1 MDSRTQLDVVT
12 FEVLR
17 HRLWEIN
24 DEMGVMAG
32 RISGSPAVYES
43 GDFNSAL
50 LTADGRGLFT
60 GVYVIRQSAALD
72 VMVQSVIQSFEGDI
86 EEGDMFLTN
95 DPWFGALHAMDYA
108 VVAPVYWE
116 GRCVAWT
123 GVVMHEMD
131 VGGPRPGSWSVG
143 ARTAYEE
150 CPLMPPIKIVSR
162 GQFKRDVESV
172 YLRNSRTAQ
181 INALNLRAKISAQV
195 TTHERLREI
204 IREYGLTTFLSLQEQ
219 IIDYVSR
226 SVRKRISRL
235 VDGVFHAT
243 CLLQHD
249 GVNDHLYEFKLKMT
263 KAGDRLKFDFRGTSK
278 QSGGAVNCAYSG
290 LIGGVTQVLFPL
302 LCFDLPWS
310 QGALLSCIDIESEE
324 GTINNCTF
332 PAATSMATVNSS
344 QVTGNA
350 VWEAMAKLY
359 GCSEEL
365 KDEVIAL
372 GYGGVNM
379 AVLAGRQ
386 ANGAPFVNMFT
397 DSVGGGGARSF
408 ADGIDTCG
416 NVIAPSYGIPN
427 VERIESLLP
436 VLYLY
441 RKEKPD
447 TAGAGKYRGGV
458 GLEYMITPYGTPYEM
473 EAVYFAS
480 GCSHPENKGVWG
492 GLPGSVQYNLV
503 LRNTE
508 LEKLLARGQIPGS
521 ADEVPAER
529 VEVPSAKDTGTLRTG
544 DIWVNFCSG
553 GGGYGDP
560 LLRDPARVQRDV
572 RIGLCSPRQAQHLY
586 GVRLEEDLSIDVAK
600 TARLRARR
608 RKERLI
614 KGKRPDSRRTESP
627 AAEVEERLMRCGE
640 TLAVYGSS
648 AGPVYRCETCRTV
661 LGSSASD
668 LRRLLVLVEQPIRG
682 FAPVN
687 ARVRRPQ
694 VVVRQYCCPGC
705 GTLISADAPLES
717 YDPWMPDMQIEPI
730 ATVRP
735 DRTSGQKQ

>member
-1 MDSRTQLDVVT
+1 MDTRKQLDVVT

-72 VMVQSVIQSFEGDI
+72 VMVQSVIRSFDGDI
-86 EEGDMFLTN
+86 EDGDMFLTN
-95 DPWFGALHAMDYA
+95 DPWYGALHAMDYA
-108 VVAPVYWE
+108 VVAPVFWE
-116 GRCVAWT
+116 GRCIAWT

-143 ARTAYEE
+143 ARNVYEE
-150 CPLMPPIKIVSR
+150 CPLMPPVKIVSGGR
-162 GQFKRDVESV
+162 FRKDVEGV

-181 INALNLRAKISAQV
+181 INALNLRAKISAQA

-204 IREYGLTTFLSLQEQ
+204 IREYGLSTFLTLQEQ

-226 SVRKRISRL
+226 SVRKRVSRL
-235 VDGVFHAT
+235 PDGVFHAT
-243 CLLQHD
+243 CLLEHD
-249 GVNDHLYEFKLKMT
+249 GVNDHLYELKLSLT
-263 KAGDRLKFDFRGTSK
+263 KSGERLKFDFTGTDK
-278 QSGGAVNCAYSG
+278 QAGGAINCAYSG

-310 QGALLSCIDIESEE
+310 QGALLDCIDILSEE

-332 PAATSMATVNSS
+332 PAATSMATVNAS
-344 QVTGNA
+344 QATGNL

-359 GCSEEL
+359 GCSDEL
-365 KDEVIAL
+365 EDEVIAL

-379 AVLAGRQ
+379 AVLAGTQ
-386 ANGAPFVNMFT
+386 ASGAPFVNMFT

-408 ADGIDTCG
+408 ADGVDTCG
-416 NVIAPSYGIPN
+416 NLIAPSYGIPN
-427 VERIESLLP
+427 VERIENLFP

-458 GLEYMITPYGTPYEM
+458 GLEYMIMPYGTPHDID
-473 EAVYFAS
+473 AVFFSS

-492 GLPGSVQYNLV
+492 GLPGAVQRNLI
-503 LRNTE
+503 LR
-508 LEKLLARGQIPGS
+508 GS
-521 ADEVPAER
+521 AVEEMLRQGDMPASAEEVKCRR
-529 VEVPSAKDTGTLRTG
+529 VEIPLAKDTAALKGG
-544 DIWVNFCSG
+544 DIWVNYCSG

-560 LLRDPARVQRDV
+560 LLRDPQQVQRDV
-572 RIGLCSPRQAQHLY
+572 RIGLCSRATAQALY
-586 GVRLEEDLSIDVAK
+586 GVSLGGDLAVDAKK
-600 TARLRARR
+600 TARLREARR
-608 RKERLI
+608 KQRLEA
-614 KGKRPDSRRTESP
+614 GKRHPGASNAHESRSVGEKLLP
-627 AAEVEERLMRCGE
+627 CGE
-640 TLAVYGSS
+640 MLAIHASDD
-648 AGPVYRCETCRTV
+648 GPVYRCECCSRV
-661 LGSSASD
+661 LGAATED
-668 LRRLLVLVEQPIRG
+668 LRRLLLLVEQPIG
-682 FAPVN
+682 KLAPVN
-687 ARVRRPQ
+687 ALVRKPK

-705 GTLISADAPLES
+705 GTLVSVDAPLAA
-717 YDPWMPDMQIEPI
+717 YDPWMPDMKLSFPEGR
-730 ATVRP
+730 A
-735 DRTSGQKQ
+735 

>member
-1 MDSRTQLDVVT
+1 MDTRKQLDLVT

-72 VMVQSVIQSFEGDI
+72 VMVQSVIRSFDGDI
-86 EEGDMFLTN
+86 EDGDMFLTN
-95 DPWFGALHAMDYA
+95 DPWYGALHAMDYA
-108 VVAPVYWE
+108 VVAPVFWE
-116 GRCVAWT
+116 GQCVAWS

-143 ARTAYEE
+143 ARNVYEE
-150 CPLMPPIKIVSR
+150 CPLMPPVKIVSGGR
-162 GQFKRDVESV
+162 FRKDVEGV

-181 INALNLRAKISAQV
+181 INALNLRAKISSQA

-204 IREYGLTTFLSLQEQ
+204 IREYGLSTFLALQEQ

-226 SVRKRISRL
+226 SVRKRVSRL
-235 VDGVFHAT
+235 PDGVFHAT
-243 CLLQHD
+243 CLLEHD
-249 GVNDHLYEFKLKMT
+249 GVNDHLYELKLELT
-263 KAGDRLKFDFRGTSK
+263 KSGERLKFDFTGTDK
-278 QSGGAVNCAYSG
+278 QAGGAVNCAYSG

-310 QGALLSCIDIESEE
+310 QGALLGCIDIVSED

-332 PAATSMATVNSS
+332 PAATSMATVNAS
-344 QVTGNA
+344 QATGNL

-386 ANGAPFVNMFT
+386 ASGAPFVNMFT
-397 DSVGGGGARSF
+397 DSVGGGGARTF

-416 NVIAPSYGIPN
+416 NLIAPSYGIPN
-427 VERIESLLP
+427 VERIESLFP

-458 GLEYMITPYGTPYEM
+458 SLEYMITPYGTPHDID
-473 EAVYFAS
+473 AIFFSS

-492 GLPGSVQYNLV
+492 GLPGSVQRNLL
-503 LRNTE
+503 LRRTN
-508 LEKLLARGQIPGS
+508 LKQMLRKGAIPGC
-521 ADEVPAER
+521 AEDLKSRR
-529 VEVPSAKDTGTLRTG
+529 VEIPLGKDTAKLKPG
-544 DIWVNFCSG
+544 DIWVNYCSG

-560 LLRDPARVQRDV
+560 LLRDPSKVQRDV
-572 RIGLCSPRQAQHLY
+572 KIGLCSAPMAEALY
-586 GVRLEEDLSIDVAK
+586 GVCLDETLAVDAEK
-600 TARLRARR
+600 TSRSREAR
-608 RKERLI
+608 RKERL
-614 KGKRPDSRRTESP
+614 KAGKRFAGRADSEDRQGVGEKLLP
-627 AAEVEERLMRCGE
+627 CGE
-640 TLAVYGSS
+640 MLGIYRGDRA
-648 AGPVYRCETCRTV
+648 PVYRCECCSKV
-661 LGSSASD
+661 LGAADED
-668 LRRLLVLVEQPIRG
+668 LRRLLLLVEQPIAEL
-682 FAPVN
+682 APVN
-687 ARVRRPQ
+687 ALVAEPE

-705 GTLISADAPLES
+705 GTLLSADAPLS
-717 YDPWMPDMQIEPI
+717 TYDPWMPDMKLVFSE
-730 ATVRP
+730 
-735 DRTSGQKQ
+735 SGA

>member
-1 MDSRTQLDVVT
+1 MDTRKQLDVVT

-50 LTADGRGLFT
+50 LTPDGRGLFT

-72 VMVQSVIQSFEGDI
+72 VMVQCVIQSFRDDI

-108 VVAPVYWE
+108 VVAPVFWE

-123 GVVMHEMD
+123 GVVMHETD

-143 ARTAYEE
+143 ARNVYEE

-162 GQFKRDVESV
+162 GQFKKDVEAV

-181 INALNLRAKISAQV
+181 INALNLRAKISAQA
-195 TTHERLREI
+195 TTHERLRDI
-204 IREYGLTTFLSLQEQ
+204 IREYGVTTFLALQEQ

-226 SVRKRISRL
+226 SVRKRVSRL
-235 VDGVFHAT
+235 PDGTFYAT
-243 CLLQHD
+243 CLLEHD
-249 GVNDHLYEFKLKMT
+249 GVNDHLYELKLKLS
-263 KAGDRLKFDFRGTSK
+263 KSGERLKFDFRGTSK
-278 QSGGAVNCAYSG
+278 QAGGAINCAYSG

-324 GTINNCTF
+324 GTVNNCTF
-332 PAATSMATVNSS
+332 PAATSMATVNAS
-344 QVTGNA
+344 QATGNL

-359 GCSEEL
+359 ACSEEL
-365 KDEVIAL
+365 QEEVIAL

-379 AVLAGRQ
+379 AVLAGRH
-386 ANGAPFVNMFT
+386 ADGRPFVNMFT
-397 DSVGGGGARSF
+397 DSVGGGGARTF

-427 VERIESLLP
+427 VERIENLIP
-436 VLYLY
+436 VLYVY

-458 GLEYMITPYGTPYEM
+458 SLEYMITPYGTPHDID
-473 EAVYFAS
+473 AVFFAS

-492 GLPGSVQYNLV
+492 GLPGSVQYNLL
-503 LRNTE
+503 LRNTN
-508 LEKLLARGQIPGS
+508 LQDMMSQGRIPAS
-521 ADEVPAER
+521 PDEVQADRVDTPA
-529 VEVPSAKDTGTLRTG
+529 AKDTAVMKPG

-560 LLRDPARVQRDV
+560 LIRDEARVQRDV
-572 RIGLCSPRQAQHLY
+572 RIGLCSPAQAEALY
-586 GVRLEEDLSIDVAK
+586 GVRVNSDLSVD
-600 TARLRARR
+600 TANTTRIREAR
-608 RKERLI
+608 RKERLRSGTHLPGAAPLDFGSVGEKLMPCSDALGI
-614 KGKRPDSRRTESP
+614 YRTAKGS
-627 AAEVEERLMRCGE
+627 
-640 TLAVYGSS
+640 VYC
-648 AGPVYRCETCRTV
+648 CEACRAV
-661 LGSSASD
+661 LGYTSKD
-668 LRRLLVLVEQPIRG
+668 LRTLLLLIEQPIDR

-687 ARVRRPQ
+687 AHVHAPK
-694 VVVRQYCCPGC
+694 VVVRQYCCPNC
-705 GTLISADAPLES
+705 GTLVSADAPLQS
-717 YDPWMPDMQIEPI
+717 YDPWMADMQLAI
-730 ATVRP
+730 P
-735 DRTSGQKQ
+735 D